1 MNITIN
7 DDGSARI
14 ETSSYS
20 ATYHANGNLKF
31 SMVGKAPEKITINHP
46 KKEIGEL
53 IYKVSVDTSE
63 LDKLEEQLNRIK
75 QLMQDVGVKVNI
87 KPEQGNDYFIAGSGQ
102 YFMKDAVI
110 DGAKLKCCV
119 SGDAVFSGVLVS
131 NKSEHDINAQLA
143 DLRMRANSQ
152 DIALTELKRVME
164 TQQQAWSQA
173 VSELNNRT
181 WCSQK

>member
-31 SMVGKAPEKITINHP
+31 SMGGKAPEKITINHP

-53 IYKVSVDTSE
+53 IYKVSVDTSD
-63 LDKLEEQLNRIK
+63 LDKLEEQLTRIK
-75 QLMQDVGVKVNI
+75 QLMQDVGVKPKLNSQSFFQ
-87 KPEQGNDYFIAGSGQ
+87 PAGQFFI
-102 YFMKDAVI
+102 KDAFI
-110 DGAKLKCCV
+110 NSAEFK
-119 SGDAVFSGVLVS
+119 GVLLS
-131 NKSEHDINAQLA
+131 NKLEQDIKAQLI
-143 DLRMRANSQ
+143 DLRMKSNQQ
-152 DIALTELKRVME
+152 DVAINELMQARE
-164 TQQQAWSQA
+164 IERHAWSQA